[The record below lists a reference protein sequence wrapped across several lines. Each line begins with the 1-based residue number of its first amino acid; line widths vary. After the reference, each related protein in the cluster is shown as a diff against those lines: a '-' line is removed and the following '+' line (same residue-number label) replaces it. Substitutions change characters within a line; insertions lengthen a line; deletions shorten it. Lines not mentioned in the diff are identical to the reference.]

1 MARATQHAAARRA
14 TPASAADTH
23 HRQAGAF
30 QRSDRHSARR
40 ALIEDIRQDKKGW
53 AQHGIAALA
62 VSLLGLG
69 VAGSVALTGAAQPQH
84 GPRCPA
90 EGASVGAARRG
101 DAIGVRARRGQ
112 QSRRGPRAL
121 SPEKIT
127 SRTEQRAESLTKA
140 DRQVDKAAQSKAVQ
154 AREKSLKDASKAAQK
169 QAVLI
174 AANRSA
180 TSGSA
185 GSRAAAAAS
194 HANDATGGG
203 KSCLPVTGGY
213 TIAARFGQ
221 VGPWARYHTGIDF
234 SAPVGTRIHAPASG
248 VVINAGSGPA
258 SGWAGTYV
266 AIRYADGT
274 QSLSAHMSSVS
285 VAVGQTVSPCQV
297 VGAVGMTGR
306 TFGPHLHFEIY
317 PAGTSP
323 GRRLQGRQ
331 SGALA
336 AQPWPEPVATFS
348 CVS

>member
-1 MARATQHAAARRA
+1 LARATQHAAARRA
-14 TPASAADTH
+14 TPASIPDRL
-23 HRQAGAF
+23 HRHVGAF
-30 QRSDRHSARR
+30 QRFEGHGARR

-53 AQHGIAALA
+53 AQHGIVALA

-69 VAGSVALTGAAQPQH
+69 VAGSVALTGAAQPQQARDARPKVEVSVQP
-84 GPRCPA
+84 GVAMPSGFER
-90 EGASVGAARRG
+90 GASGSRDEAR
-101 DAIGVRARRGQ
+101 A
-112 QSRRGPRAL
+112 AL
-121 SPEKIT
+121 SPEKIS

-140 DRQVDKAAQSKAVQ
+140 DRRVEKAAQSKAFL

-180 TSGSA
+180 KSGSA
-185 GSRAAAAAS
+185 GSRAVGAAS
-194 HANDATGGG
+194 LTSDTTGGG
-203 KSCLPVTGGY
+203 TSCLPVTGGY

-285 VAVGQTVSPCQV
+285 VSVGQTVSPCQV

-323 GRRLQGRQ
+323 GDVYKAV
-331 SGALA
+331 S
-336 AQPWPEPVATFS
+336 PEPWLRS
-348 CVS
+348 RGLNP

>member
-1 MARATQHAAARRA
+1 LARATQHAAARRA
-14 TPASAADTH
+14 TPASAWDRL

-30 QRSDRHSARR
+30 QRSDRRGARR

-62 VSLLGLG
+62 VSVLGLG
-69 VAGSVALTGAAQPQH
+69 VAGSVALTGAAQPQN
-84 GPRCPA
+84 PRDARPKVEVSVQPGVA
-90 EGASVGAARRG
+90 MPSGFERDASNSREEAR
-101 DAIGVRARRGQ
+101 
-112 QSRRGPRAL
+112 RAL
-121 SPEKIT
+121 SPEKIS

-140 DRQVDKAAQSKAVQ
+140 DRQVAKAAQDKAFE

-169 QAVLI
+169 QAKLI

-180 TSGSA
+180 KGGSA
-185 GSRAAAAAS
+185 GSRSAGAAS
-194 HANDATGGG
+194 HASDATGGG
-203 KSCLPVTGGY
+203 KSCLPMTGGY

-323 GRRLQGRQ
+323 GDVYK
-331 SGALA
+331 AVDPA
-336 AQPWPEPVATFS
+336 PWLRSRGLNP
-348 CVS
+348 

>member
-1 MARATQHAAARRA
+1 LARATQHATARRA
-14 TPASAADTH
+14 TPASAAGTH
-23 HRQAGAF
+23 HRQGGAF

-40 ALIEDIRQDKKGW
+40 ALIEDIQQDKKGW

-84 GPRCPA
+84 ARDAQPKVEVSMQPGVAMPSGFERD
-90 EGASVGAARRG
+90 ASSSRDEARAA
-101 DAIGVRARRGQ
+101 
-112 QSRRGPRAL
+112 L
-121 SPEKIT
+121 NPEKIT

-140 DRQVDKAAQSKAVQ
+140 DRQVDKAAQGKAFQ

-185 GSRAAAAAS
+185 GSRAAAALS
-194 HANDATGGG
+194 HTNDATGGG
-203 KSCLPVTGGY
+203 RSCLPVTGGY

-234 SAPVGTRIHAPASG
+234 SAPVGTRIHAPAPG
-248 VVINAGSGPA
+248 VVINAGGGPA

-323 GRRLQGRQ
+323 GDVYK
-331 SGALA
+331 AVN
-336 AQPWPEPVATFS
+336 PEPWLRS
-348 CVS
+348 RGLNP

>member
-14 TPASAADTH
+14 TPASTADTH

-84 GPRCPA
+84 GRDAQPKVR
-90 EGASVGAARRG
+90 SVDAARRG
-101 DAIGVRARRGQ
+101 DAIGVRARRGPAVAT
-112 QSRRGPRAL
+112 RPARAL
-121 SPEKIT
+121 SPEKIS

-140 DRQVDKAAQSKAVQ
+140 DRQVDKAAQYKAFQ

-180 TSGSA
+180 RGGSA

-203 KSCLPVTGGY
+203 RSCLPVTGGY

-323 GRRLQGRQ
+323 GDVYK
-331 SGALA
+331 AVN
-336 AQPWPEPVATFS
+336 PEPWLRS
-348 CVS
+348 RGLNP

>member
-1 MARATQHAAARRA
+1 MARATQHAVARRA
-14 TPASAADTH
+14 TPARAPDTH
-23 HRQAGAF
+23 NRKAVAF
-30 QRSDRHSARR
+30 RRSDRHGARR

-53 AQHGIAALA
+53 AQHGIAALT

-84 GPRCPA
+84 AREAQPKVEVSVQPGVAMPSAFERD
-90 EGASVGAARRG
+90 ASSSRDEAR
-101 DAIGVRARRGQ
+101 
-112 QSRRGPRAL
+112 RAL
-121 SPEKIT
+121 SPDKIS
-127 SRTEQRAESLTKA
+127 SRTDQRAESLTKA
-140 DRQVDKAAQSKAVQ
+140 DRRVDKAAQDKAFR

-174 AANRSA
+174 AANRS
-180 TSGSA
+180 SKGGSA
-185 GSRAAAAAS
+185 GSRAARGAS
-194 HANDATGGG
+194 HTNDAAGGG
-203 KSCLPVTGGY
+203 KACLPLTGGY

-248 VVINAGSGPA
+248 VVTNAGSGPA

-285 VAVGQTVSPCQV
+285 VGVGQTVSPCQV

-317 PAGTSP
+317 PAGVSP
-323 GRRLQGRQ
+323 GDVY
-331 SGALA
+331 SAVN
-336 AQPWPEPVATFS
+336 PEPWLRS
-348 CVS
+348 RGLNP

>member
-1 MARATQHAAARRA
+1 MARATQHAVARRA
-14 TPASAADTH
+14 TPVGSAGTQK
-23 HRQAGAF
+23 RQAVAF
-30 QRSDRHSARR
+30 LRSDRHGARR
-40 ALIEDIRQDKKGW
+40 ALIEDIRADKKGW

-84 GPRCPA
+84 ARDAQPKVEVSRQPGVAMPSAFERD
-90 EGASVGAARRG
+90 ASSGRDEAR
-101 DAIGVRARRGQ
+101 
-112 QSRRGPRAL
+112 PAL

-127 SRTEQRAESLTKA
+127 SRTDQRAETLTKA
-140 DRQVDKAAQSKAVQ
+140 DQQVEKAAQGKALR

-174 AANRSA
+174 AAGRA
-180 TSGSA
+180 TEGGSGS
-185 GSRAAAAAS
+185 SRATAAVSPNSDAA
-194 HANDATGGG
+194 GGG

-221 VGPWARYHTGIDF
+221 VGPWARYHTGMDF

-266 AIRYADGT
+266 AIRYADGS

-285 VAVGQTVSPCQV
+285 VGVGQTVSPCQV

-317 PAGTSP
+317 PAGASP
-323 GRRLQGRQ
+323 GDVY
-331 SGALA
+331 SAVN
-336 AQPWPEPVATFS
+336 PEPWLRS
-348 CVS
+348 RGLNP

>member
-1 MARATQHAAARRA
+1 LARATQHAAARRA
-14 TPASAADTH
+14 TPASAAGTH
-23 HRQAGAF
+23 HRQGGAF

-40 ALIEDIRQDKKGW
+40 ALIEDIQQDKKGW

-62 VSLLGLG
+62 VSLLGRG

-84 GPRCPA
+84 ARDAQPKVEVSMQPGVAMPSGFERD
-90 EGASVGAARRG
+90 ASSSRDEARAA
-101 DAIGVRARRGQ
+101 
-112 QSRRGPRAL
+112 L
-121 SPEKIT
+121 NPEKIT

-140 DRQVDKAAQSKAVQ
+140 DRQVDKAAQDKAFQ

-185 GSRAAAAAS
+185 GSRAAAALS
-194 HANDATGGG
+194 HSNDATGGG
-203 KSCLPVTGGY
+203 RSCLPVTGGY

-234 SAPVGTRIHAPASG
+234 SAPVGTRIHAPAPG
-248 VVINAGSGPA
+248 VVINAGGGPA

-323 GRRLQGRQ
+323 GDVYR
-331 SGALA
+331 AVN
-336 AQPWPEPVATFS
+336 PEPWLRS
-348 CVS
+348 RGLNP